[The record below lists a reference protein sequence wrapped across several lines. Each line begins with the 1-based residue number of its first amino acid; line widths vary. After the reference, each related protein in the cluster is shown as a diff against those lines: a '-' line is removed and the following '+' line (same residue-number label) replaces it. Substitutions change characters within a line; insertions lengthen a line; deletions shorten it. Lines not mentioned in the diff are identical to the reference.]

1 MYANK
6 TDENNKQRLK
16 SDLHVILP
24 VIRTLAAVFYRS
36 AGDRY
41 TRLPLYILLITAY
54 SYFINTIRHLRSYP
68 CIVQNEE

>member
-24 VIRTLAAVFYRS
+24 VIRKLAAVFYRGV
-36 AGDRY
+36 GDRY
-41 TRLPLYILLITAY
+41 TRLALYILLITA
-54 SYFINTIRHLRSYP
+54 
-68 CIVQNEE
+68 